1 MEDYGSLE
9 RNTADTLSPPYSC
22 SHSKLVPFVI
32 GCRSRTADGCKRLS
46 LTKQLPT
53 IDVVFVY
60 RYVDLGER
68 SNGGEVDSQVAIG
81 EGPAP
86 LKWKVFTAIVP
97 PVNI

>member
-1 MEDYGSLE
+1 
-9 RNTADTLSPPYSC
+9 
-22 SHSKLVPFVI
+22 
-32 GCRSRTADGCKRLS
+32 
-46 LTKQLPT
+46 LPT